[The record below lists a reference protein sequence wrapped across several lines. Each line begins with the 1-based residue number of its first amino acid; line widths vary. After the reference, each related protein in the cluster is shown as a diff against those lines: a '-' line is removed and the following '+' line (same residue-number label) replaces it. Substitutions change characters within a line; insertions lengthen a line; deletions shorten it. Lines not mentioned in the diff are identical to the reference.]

1 MKYVLTVLLTVG
13 AFFLNIQ
20 ALNGFD
26 MRPEEPTIK
35 IVSSHLVNENEALV
49 PLNVAI
55 IGNRT
60 HQITYHYVIESD
72 DEFEVFF
79 VSCLDCLE
87 MNYLIEEIEINTYFV
102 EVNYYIPDCSCVPSS
117 SSISVNISFKLKKV
131 NLE

>member
-20 ALNGFD
+20 ALSGFD
-26 MRPEEPTIK
+26 MRPEESTIK
-35 IVSSHLVNENEALV
+35 IVSSHLVNENETLV

-55 IGNRT
+55 IDNRT
-60 HQITYHYVIESD
+60 HQITYHYIVESD

-79 VSCLDCLE
+79 VSSLDCLE
-87 MNYLIEEIEINTYFV
+87 MNYLIEETGINTFFV
-102 EVNYYIPDCSCVPSS
+102 EVNYYIPDCSCVPNS